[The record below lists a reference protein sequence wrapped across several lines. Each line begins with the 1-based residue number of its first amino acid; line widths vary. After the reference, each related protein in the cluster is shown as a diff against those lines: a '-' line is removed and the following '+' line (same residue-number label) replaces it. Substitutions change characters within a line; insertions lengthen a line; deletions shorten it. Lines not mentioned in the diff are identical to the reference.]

1 MIFFPPFISESLG
14 TFYVAI
20 LYQQMATI
28 ATELV
33 PTKYSCELC
42 DYNTS
47 RYSQYSR
54 HLNTAKHIT
63 QAKNSKT
70 ELLVPNDSSV
80 FICSQCKK
88 IYKERTGL
96 WRHKKTCEY
105 KDDVKHT
112 INASTIDASE
122 NDISYLTQL
131 VLEIVKS
138 NNELHKQNNDLQQ
151 KVLDICKNGTTV
163 INNNNNT
170 LNKNKTFNLQ
180 FFLNEQCKDAMNL
193 MDFVKSVSLQ
203 LSDLENVTKLGYVD
217 GIAGIIMQKLN
228 EMDVYKR
235 PIHCSDAKREILYVR
250 EDGIWEK
257 ESTDHT
263 KLRKAIKGISKKNRI
278 LLNEWSESHPEAN
291 DTHNSQNLEYM
302 LMIVQAMGG
311 KGELIDNE
319 NKIMKKI
326 MKNVLID
333 KV

>member
-1 MIFFPPFISESLG
+1 M
-14 TFYVAI
+14 
-20 LYQQMATI
+20 
-28 ATELV
+28 
-33 PTKYSCELC
+33 TKFSPKIPNFECIICNLKTGNKK
-42 DYNTS
+42 DFNK
-47 RYSQYSR
+47 
-54 HLNTAKHIT
+54 HNLTAKHI
-63 QAKNSKT
+63 
-70 ELLVPNDSSV
+70 
-80 FICSQCKK
+80 KK
-88 IYKERTGL
+88 VSGDVLGDKIIPIPKMYDCTDCGKKYKSRNGL
-96 WRHKKTCEY
+96 WKHAKICEY
-105 KDDVKHT
+105 EADLQ
-112 INASTIDASE
+112 STIDASA

-131 VLEIVKS
+131 VLDIVKS

-151 KVLDICKNGTTV
+151 KVMEICKNGTT
-163 INNNNNT
+163 INNNT
-170 LNKNKTFNLQ
+170 LNKNKTFNLN

-193 MDFVKSVSLQ
+193 IDFVKSISLQ
-203 LSDLENVTKLGYVD
+203 LSDLENVKNLGYVD

-257 ESTDHT
+257 ESDDHA

-291 DTHNSQNLEYM
+291 YIHSPMNMEYM

-311 KGELIDNE
+311 KGELVDNE

>member
-1 MIFFPPFISESLG
+1 MVAKSCDNLNEKFKCIFCNYF
-14 TFYVAI
+14 
-20 LYQQMATI
+20 
-28 ATELV
+28 
-33 PTKYSCELC
+33 
-42 DYNTS
+42 TS
-47 RYSQYSR
+47 RKSSIEKHFYTSK
-54 HLNTAKHIT
+54 HLNRTKINIIEQT
-63 QAKNSKT
+63 SCD
-70 ELLVPNDSSV
+70 NDKL
-80 FICSQCKK
+80 QCKNCNK
-88 IYKERTGL
+88 IYKARNSL
-96 WRHKKTCEY
+96 WYHEQKCNYIIPEKILEPEHETDELQ
-105 KDDVKHT
+105 
-112 INASTIDASE
+112 N
-122 NDISYLTQL
+122 LTNVIL
-131 VLEIVKS
+131 DLVKS
-138 NNELHKQNNDLQQ
+138 NADLQKQ
-151 KVLDICKNGTTV
+151 MLDICKNGTTV
-163 INNNNNT
+163 NNNT

-311 KGELIDNE
+311 KGELVDNE

-326 MKNVLID
+326 MKNVLIE
-333 KV
+333 KC

>member
-1 MIFFPPFISESLG
+1 MTTKNSPNSPKK
-14 TFYVAI
+14 YVCKI
-20 LYQQMATI
+20 CDYGCSKKSDYDKHLMTRKHVNTTLFNEMATI
-28 ATELV
+28 DLE
-33 PTKYSCELC
+33 KFKC
-42 DYNTS
+42 DCGKVYPYRASLYN
-47 RYSQYSR
+47 
-54 HLNTAKHIT
+54 
-63 QAKNSKT
+63 
-70 ELLVPNDSSV
+70 
-80 FICSQCKK
+80 
-88 IYKERTGL
+88 
-96 WRHKKTCEY
+96 HKKKCETEAAQ
-105 KDDVKHT
+105 KP
-112 INASTIDASE
+112 IIEASAIEASA

-131 VLEIVKS
+131 VLDIVKS

-151 KVLDICKNGTTV
+151 KVMEICKNGTT
-163 INNNNNT
+163 INNNT
-170 LNKNKTFNLQ
+170 LNKNKTFNLN

-193 MDFVKSVSLQ
+193 IDFVKSVSLQ
-203 LSDLENVTKLGYVD
+203 LSDLENVKNLGYVD

-228 EMDVYKR
+228 EMDIYKR

-257 ESTDHT
+257 ESDDHT

-291 DTHNSQNLEYM
+291 DIRSPMNMEYM

-311 KGELIDNE
+311 KGELVDNE

>member
-1 MIFFPPFISESLG
+1 ME
-14 TFYVAI
+14 T
-20 LYQQMATI
+20 METN
-28 ATELV
+28 LV
-33 PTKYSCELC
+33 PTKYSCKLC

-63 QAKNSKT
+63 QAKNSKP

-88 IYKERTGL
+88 MYKNRSGL
-96 WRHKKTCEY
+96 W
-105 KDDVKHT
+105 KHAKICFIDEKVLNLPEDEKSLTT
-112 INASTIDASE
+112 I
-122 NDISYLTQL
+122 
-131 VLEIVKS
+131 VLELMKS
-138 NNELHKQNNDLQQ
+138 NTELQKQM
-151 KVLDICKNGTTV
+151 LDICKNGTTV

-291 DTHNSQNLEYM
+291 DTRSPMNLEYM

-311 KGELIDNE
+311 KGELVDNE

-326 MKNVLID
+326 MKNVLIE
-333 KV
+333 KC

>member
-1 MIFFPPFISESLG
+1 MVAKSCDNLNEKFKCIFCNYF
-14 TFYVAI
+14 
-20 LYQQMATI
+20 
-28 ATELV
+28 
-33 PTKYSCELC
+33 
-42 DYNTS
+42 TS
-47 RYSQYSR
+47 RKSSIEKHFYTSK
-54 HLNTAKHIT
+54 HLNRTKINIIEQT
-63 QAKNSKT
+63 SCD
-70 ELLVPNDSSV
+70 NDKL
-80 FICSQCKK
+80 QCKNCNK
-88 IYKERTGL
+88 IYKARNSL
-96 WRHKKTCEY
+96 WYHEQKCNYIIPEKILEPEHEPEHETDELQ
-105 KDDVKHT
+105 
-112 INASTIDASE
+112 N
-122 NDISYLTQL
+122 LTNVIL
-131 VLEIVKS
+131 DLVKS
-138 NNELHKQNNDLQQ
+138 NADLQKQ
-151 KVLDICKNGTTV
+151 MLDICKNGTTV
-163 INNNNNT
+163 NNNT

-311 KGELIDNE
+311 KGELVDNE

-326 MKNVLID
+326 MKNVLIE
-333 KV
+333 KC